1 MSVGMRGAWAA
12 EAHVARVLRNR
23 GWFVVPLAPSFP
35 CDLLAVTSEGTDRAL
50 HWIEVKSAKTRSR
63 LRSNLL
69 TPEEAAFLAER
80 ETIGD
85 STLVVWVLR
94 LPGGKFEMFEGHA
107 PPVVRRGRK
116 TGEKERDFSGGRRSA
131 RT

>member
-12 EAHVARVLRNR
+12 EAHVARVLRDR

-35 CDLLAVTSEGTDRAL
+35 CDLLAVTSYGTDPAL
-50 HWIEVKSAKTRSR
+50 YWVEVKSAKTRSR
-63 LRSNLL
+63 LRSNHPS
-69 TPEEAAFLAER
+69 PEERAFLDDR
-80 ETIGD
+80 KMIGD
-85 STLVVWVLR
+85 ETEVVWVLR
-94 LPGGKFEMFEGHA
+94 LPHGEFEMFWGNP